1 MSSPRVHPELA
12 TLPDWPVRTIAV
24 LSTVDD
30 GPFAI
35 PISAP
40 VRDSDRRI
48 LFALHRD
55 RASLAR
61 LREQPHVALT
71 VLAEGNV
78 AFTARGDARIVQE
91 PMARA
96 PTYAAVAIDVEH
108 IEDHRQPEFAVDTG
122 VGRRWIDADEQRT
135 LGERVQALN
144 ELDVAERSDS
154 S

>member
-24 LSTVDD
+24 LSTVD
-30 GPFAI
+30 FAI

-55 RASLAR
+55 RGSLAR